1 MKNSQ
6 ILNIMINIK
15 VLTCA
20 LCVLKLII
28 FHSELHF
35 IGYVL
40 NTKRKWTIIHFLVST
55 IISMGGCF
63 SYKLYPNNSDVLFV
77 VICFCSRPVT
87 KTSKTQ
93 IWSENVNAKTSFQVM
108 STLLSSRDIVL
119 KIYCAQ
125 VCSPTQWSKANRWPP
140 V

>member
-6 ILNIMINIK
+6 IATKYSSILYCIY
-15 VLTCA
+15 A
-20 LCVLKLII
+20 
-28 FHSELHF
+28 FHWIRF
-35 IGYVL
+35 KYI
-40 NTKRKWTIIHFLVST
+40 KRKMDNDTLFSLSLKACYYCQFGRFLFLKILFPTILFNFLF
-55 IISMGGCF
+55 I
-63 SYKLYPNNSDVLFV
+63 